1 MTVKHLLS
9 AADLSREQATAIL
22 AKMLDDL
29 AYWDPEKEKAEAV
42 APEQAYA
49 QFEGSALDWLLLR
62 DEVMRTIDMLHERF
76 QDGKLS
82 LLQYEEKKTELLA
95 RL

>member
-1 MTVKHLLS
+1 
-9 AADLSREQATAIL
+9 
-22 AKMLDDL
+22 
-29 AYWDPEKEKAEAV
+29 
-42 APEQAYA
+42 
-49 QFEGSALDWLLLR
+49 LLLR

-82 LLQYEEKKTELLA
+82 LIQYEEKKTELLA